1 VTDTDDL
8 KAIRNHLGLSVEAM
22 AREMGMSKAGYHN
35 LEQGKAEVKKIHLAQ
50 AYMVALDMALFLEN
64 PMLVPA
70 PLRKK
75 ALELARLI
83 TDG

>member
-1 VTDTDDL
+1 MSDTDL
-8 KAIRNHLGLSVEAM
+8 KAIRNRLGLSVEAM
-22 AREMGMSKAGYHN
+22 AFKMDMSKAGYHN
-35 LEQGKAEVKKIHLAQ
+35 VEQGKAELKKTHLAQ
-50 AYMVALDMALFLEN
+50 AYMVALDQALEAGD

-83 TDG
+83 TEG